1 MLILAPLSLAALWPS
16 RPTTDPPPSTAFF
29 REHPSSITQLSYWAQ
44 AVPARRSLN
53 SSPGHMIANG
63 HHSSIRVGQFQVCV
77 SDFFHLL
84 NFGVCYRE
92 KNEKKIYIFFG
103 TLLTLASSHTW
114 RVNKFTSKFF
124 CIPALKFQIPFWQL
138 VPGFRPPLL
147 SRTTDWNRNITHIQ
161 WLKHEITNSL

>member
-1 MLILAPLSLAALWPS
+1 MLVTGSAPPVWEQEACLPQRPSLLGQLWREGHQGGGHCCCLEIAQERSCYGLPALP
-16 RPTTDPPPSTAFF
+16 
-29 REHPSSITQLSYWAQ
+29 
-44 AVPARRSLN
+44 N
-53 SSPGHMIANG
+53 
-63 HHSSIRVGQFQVCV
+63 RVGRFQVCV

-84 NFGVCYRE
+84 NLGVCYRE
-92 KNEKKIYIFFG
+92 KNEKNFQKKFG
-103 TLLTLASSHTW
+103 TPLTLAPSHTW

-161 WLKHEITNSL
+161 WLKHETTNSL